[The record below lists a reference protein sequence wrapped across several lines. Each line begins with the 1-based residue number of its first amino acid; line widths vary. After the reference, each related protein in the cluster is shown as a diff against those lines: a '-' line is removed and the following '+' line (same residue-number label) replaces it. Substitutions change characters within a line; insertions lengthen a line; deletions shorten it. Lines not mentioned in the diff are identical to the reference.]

1 MITIKRFRRIEAA
14 VIASGFFE
22 NIAWSE
28 NVPAPADADALAC
41 EAIYVICNSGMLTQT
56 AIIIYDRVMDVL
68 GRHGRVGIVFR
79 HRKKVAAIKFIWRHR
94 VQLFDEFA
102 IAEDKLAFCRGLPFI
117 GPVTQYHLA
126 KNLGVD
132 TAKPDLHLARL
143 AERDGL
149 DPHVLCARIAAK
161 TGYRVATVDTI
172 LWRACVEGLINSRVY
187 EKQGWRAATKAL
199 RKASRHP

>member
-1 MITIKRFRRIEAA
+1 MARA
-14 VIASGFFE
+14 
-22 NIAWSE
+22 
-28 NVPAPADADALAC
+28 
-41 EAIYVICNSGMLTQT
+41 
-56 AIIIYDRVMDVL
+56 
-68 GRHGRVGIVFR
+68 
-79 HRKKVAAIKFIWRHR
+79 
-94 VQLFDEFA
+94 QLFDEFA
-102 IAEDKLAFCRGLPFI
+102 VAEDKLAFCRDLPFI

-172 LWRACVEGLINSRVY
+172 LWRACVEGLINSRTY

-199 RKASRHP
+199 RKATQHP